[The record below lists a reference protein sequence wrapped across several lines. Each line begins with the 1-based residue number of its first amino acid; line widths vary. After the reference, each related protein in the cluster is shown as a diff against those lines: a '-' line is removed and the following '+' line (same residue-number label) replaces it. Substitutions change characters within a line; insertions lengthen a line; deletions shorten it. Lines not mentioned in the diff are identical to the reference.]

1 MFNKYLLVSTLVCG
15 LMSVSMGQ
23 DHENYMKQQGQNEA
37 YQQKHPN
44 LY

>member
-23 DHENYMKQQGQNEA
+23 DIVEQQLKNESYEDPA
-37 YQQKHPN
+37 E
-44 LY
+44 